1 MKKRYIFLIVSLLVI
16 GSITYYLDSQKKEN
30 QFIVET
36 ERELDSLNKEKN
48 NTFHLADEVLN
59 HFDEQ
64 KKKDEEKLSNL
75 DDMVK
80 NKQITIQQQVVELK
94 ALVEES
100 NKMREWAETE
110 RERAIMVELEAKKQ
124 KMIAEKHRIK
134 AQMVLDSILLDN
146 KRVLDLNKRLTKDIE
161 SLKKEISKLETFIL
175 ENSKKS
181 YIEED
186 VDTESDKKKKRK
198 GGN

>member
-1 MKKRYIFLIVSLLVI
+1 MKKRYIFLIVSLSVI

>member
-48 NTFHLADEVLN
+48 NTFHLADEVLT